1 MKDEMKF
8 SDIAQDPPVKRT
20 SAHQL
25 LLAQR
30 QARDALSKCISVI
43 FSVEKLEAIQSAT
56 ATADHL
62 YCQLI
67 QVAHPGKKPEE
78 LPSFPL
84 LAKTEVDRCRSSVK
98 CQPRVGLRHTKLKRK
113 CTASFGKGSCSKKI
127 KIDDP
132 LSLVK

>member
-1 MKDEMKF
+1 MT
-8 SDIAQDPPVKRT
+8 AQDPPVKRT

-43 FSVEKLEAIQSAT
+43 FSVEKLEVIQSAT
-56 ATADHL
+56 ETADQL

-78 LPSFPL
+78 LLSFPL

-98 CQPRVGLRHTKLKRK
+98 YQPRVGLRHTQLK
-113 CTASFGKGSCSKKI
+113 
-127 KIDDP
+127 
-132 LSLVK
+132 